1 MNNQVILTKLG
12 WLSLEQQ
19 IQDAG
24 NSIDEAIC
32 FLQKVAPDNTELIQ
46 KLNRMS
52 PSNLSSEMADALRI
66 FDKKIKYIK

>member
-1 MNNQVILTKLG
+1 MKSQVTLNKLG

-24 NSIDEAIC
+24 NSIDDAIH
-32 FLQKVAPDNTELIQ
+32 FLQTVASDNKELIQ

-52 PSNLSSEMADALRI
+52 PSNPSSKMADALRV
-66 FDKKIKYIK
+66 FDKKIKQFK

>member
-1 MNNQVILTKLG
+1 MKNQVTLNTSG

-24 NSIDEAIC
+24 NSIDDAIC
-32 FLQKVAPDNTELIQ
+32 FLQTVAPDNKELIQ

-52 PSNLSSEMADALRI
+52 PSNPSSEMADTLRI
-66 FDKKIKYIK
+66 FDKKIKYL